1 MDEDHWVNRIFKKLD
16 ELLFNFRGSA
26 SSDYK
31 GSSHILWLPATAG
44 FIFGI
49 WLFINLY
56 FLQQKGIDAL
66 YQMKIVTMAVWFVN
80 ELCLIKHVFKLP
92 GFFRKLLYPVFVTI
106 ITVPVFL
113 LLVHGTFWFAF
124 IVFAIIFLI
133 FGLWLLRI
141 LISIACH
148 ESRPYSSPTPIS
160 TSSSSAKKDSRPEE
174 VAYIDDGTPWGE
186 RITRKEGD
194 ATWSGSS
201 GRYEKNW
208 DDTYTKL

>member
-16 ELLFNFRGSA
+16 ELLFNFRGRA
-26 SSDYK
+26 SEDYE

-44 FIFGI
+44 FVFGI

-80 ELCLIKHVFKLP
+80 ELCLIKHVFMLP
-92 GFFRKLLYPVFVTI
+92 GLFRKLLYPVFVTI

-113 LLVHGTFWFAF
+113 LLVYGTFWFACLIMF
-124 IVFAIIFLI
+124 ILVIIFAIIFAT
-133 FGLWLLRI
+133 FLL
-141 LISIACH
+141 SAAGGS
-148 ESRPYSSPTPIS
+148 SRSYSSPTPIS